1 MPITITLDDHRIQ
14 CLYSAADSA
23 ANDGGA
29 AAVRELDNILVVIE
43 VAAAALA
50 TAPIEGSG
58 AHGVDDEPELDEIID
73 ACREARKRVG
83 ARCPRCGRHD
93 GHYDSCTYAPDNTFV
108 TAIDRATGDPIPGHA
123 YGLRGH

>member
-1 MPITITLDDHRIQ
+1 MPVTITLSDDLAERIERKSRWHQ
-14 CLYSAADSA
+14 TPETCNCLFCQI
-23 ANDGGA
+23 
-29 AAVRELDNILVVIE
+29 VELIDQ
-43 VAAAALA
+43 ARAALA

-93 GHYDSCTYAPDNTFV
+93 GHYDSCTYGAPTVNV
-108 TAIDRATGDPIPGHA
+108 VPAERPRAIHAPTGGS
-123 YGLRGH
+123 YGWVK